1 MNKELKPLTDME
13 LSEIE
18 KYRDE
23 NGFINVT
30 GIKDFEEMK
39 YIIEL
44 VDRKNEL
51 EYGEK
56 SDYSEDFRDYI

>member
-39 YIIEL
+39 YIIKL

-51 EYGEK
+51 EYDEK
-56 SDYSEDFRDYI
+56 SDYSEDFRNHI

>member
-30 GIKDFEEMK
+30 GIKDFEVLK

-51 EYGEK
+51 EYDEK
-56 SDYSEDFRDYI
+56 SDYSEDFRNHI

>member
-30 GIKDFEEMK
+30 GIKDFEVMK
-39 YIIEL
+39 YISEL

-51 EYGEK
+51 EYDEK
-56 SDYSEDFRDYI
+56 SDYSEDFRNHI

>member
-30 GIKDFEEMK
+30 GIQGF
-39 YIIEL
+39 
-44 VDRKNEL
+44 RSNEI
-51 EYGEK
+51 YHRI
-56 SDYSEDFRDYI
+56 SR

>member
-30 GIKDFEEMK
+30 GIKDFEVMK

-51 EYGEK
+51 EYDEK
-56 SDYSEDFRDYI
+56 KDYSEDFRDHI

>member
-30 GIKDFEEMK
+30 GIKDFEVMK

-44 VDRKNEL
+44 VDRKKEL
-51 EYGEK
+51 EYDEK
-56 SDYSEDFRDYI
+56 KDYSEDFRDHI

>member
-30 GIKDFEEMK
+30 GIKDFEVMK

-51 EYGEK
+51 EYDEK
-56 SDYSEDFRDYI
+56 SDYSEDFRD

>member
-30 GIKDFEEMK
+30 GIKDFEVMK

-51 EYGEK
+51 EYDEK
-56 SDYSEDFRDYI
+56 SDYSEDFRNHI

>member
-51 EYGEK
+51 EYDEK
-56 SDYSEDFRDYI
+56 SDYSEDFRNHI

>member
-30 GIKDFEEMK
+30 GIKDFEVMK

-51 EYGEK
+51 EYDEK
-56 SDYSEDFRDYI
+56 LDYSEDFRDYI

>member
-1 MNKELKPLTDME
+1 ML
-13 LSEIE
+13 
-18 KYRDE
+18 RV
-23 NGFINVT
+23 F
-30 GIKDFEEMK
+30 KDFEVMK

-51 EYGEK
+51 EYDEK

>member
-18 KYRDE
+18 KCRDE

-30 GIKDFEEMK
+30 GIKDFEVMK

-51 EYGEK
+51 EYDEK
-56 SDYSEDFRDYI
+56 SDYSEDFRNHI

>member
-30 GIKDFEEMK
+30 GIKDFEVMK

-51 EYGEK
+51 EYDEK

>member
-1 MNKELKPLTDME
+1 MNKEHKPLTDME

-51 EYGEK
+51 EYDEK

>member
-30 GIKDFEEMK
+30 GIKDFEVMK

-44 VDRKNEL
+44 VDRKNEV
-51 EYGEK
+51 EYDEK
-56 SDYSEDFRDYI
+56 SDYSEDFRDHI

>member
-1 MNKELKPLTDME
+1 MNKELKPLTNME

-23 NGFINVT
+23 NVFINVT
-30 GIKDFEEMK
+30 GIKDFEVMK

-51 EYGEK
+51 EYDEK
-56 SDYSEDFRDYI
+56 SDYSEDFRDHI

>member
-13 LSEIE
+13 LFEIE

-30 GIKDFEEMK
+30 GIKDFEVMK

-51 EYGEK
+51 EYDEK
-56 SDYSEDFRDYI
+56 SDYSEDFRNYI

>member
-30 GIKDFEEMK
+30 GIKDFEVMK

-51 EYGEK
+51 EYDEK
-56 SDYSEDFRDYI
+56 SDYSEDFRDQI

>member
-13 LSEIE
+13 LFEIE

-30 GIKDFEEMK
+30 GIKDFEVMK

-51 EYGEK
+51 EYDEK
-56 SDYSEDFRDYI
+56 SDYSEDFRNHI

>member
-51 EYGEK
+51 EYDEK
-56 SDYSEDFRDYI
+56 PDYSEDFRNHI

>member
-30 GIKDFEEMK
+30 GIKDFEVMK

-51 EYGEK
+51 EYDEK
-56 SDYSEDFRDYI
+56 SDYPEDFRDYI

>member
-30 GIKDFEEMK
+30 GIKDFEVMK

-51 EYGEK
+51 EYDEK
-56 SDYSEDFRDYI
+56 SDYSEDFRDHI

>member
-1 MNKELKPLTDME
+1 MNKELKPLTNME

-30 GIKDFEEMK
+30 GIKDFEVMK

-51 EYGEK
+51 EYDEK

>member
-13 LSEIE
+13 LFEIE

-30 GIKDFEEMK
+30 GIKDFEVMK

-51 EYGEK
+51 EYDEK
-56 SDYSEDFRDYI
+56 SDYSEDFRDHI

>member
-13 LSEIE
+13 LFEIE

-30 GIKDFEEMK
+30 GIKDFEVMK

-51 EYGEK
+51 EYDEK

>member
-51 EYGEK
+51 EYDEK

>member
-30 GIKDFEEMK
+30 GIKDFEVMK

-51 EYGEK
+51 EYDEK
-56 SDYSEDFRDYI
+56 SAYSEDFRDYI

>member
-30 GIKDFEEMK
+30 GIKDFEVMK

-51 EYGEK
+51 EYDEK
-56 SDYSEDFRDYI
+56 SDYSEDFRNYI

>member
-13 LSEIE
+13 LFEIE

-30 GIKDFEEMK
+30 GIKDFEVMK

-51 EYGEK
+51 EYDEK
-56 SDYSEDFRDYI
+56 PDYSEDFRDYI

>member
-23 NGFINVT
+23 NVFINVT
-30 GIKDFEEMK
+30 GIKDFEVMK

-51 EYGEK
+51 EYDEK
-56 SDYSEDFRDYI
+56 SDYSEDFRDHI

>member
-51 EYGEK
+51 EYDEK
-56 SDYSEDFRDYI
+56 LDYSEDFRDYI

>member
-30 GIKDFEEMK
+30 GIKDFEVMK

-51 EYGEK
+51 EYDEK
-56 SDYSEDFRDYI
+56 PDYSEDFRDYI